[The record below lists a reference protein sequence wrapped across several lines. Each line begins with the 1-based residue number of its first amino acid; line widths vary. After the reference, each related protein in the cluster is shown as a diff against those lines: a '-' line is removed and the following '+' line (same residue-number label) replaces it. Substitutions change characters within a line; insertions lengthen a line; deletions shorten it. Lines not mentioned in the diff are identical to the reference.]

1 MAAIVTAISDREKK
15 IDLSTIGSDEDF
27 LALPG
32 SRAAL
37 HPVLSGLKR
46 AADIVVS
53 AVGLAASLPFW
64 PAIAAA
70 VKLGSR
76 GPVFYA
82 QDRVGKGGKRF
93 SLVKFR
99 SMVKDAENGDP
110 VWAKLDD
117 ERITPVGRV
126 LRRIQLDEMPQL
138 WNILRGDM
146 SLIGPRPERPEFVA
160 ELSGRIPH
168 YGLRHAVKPGLTG
181 WAQVNYTYAA
191 SLESSR
197 IKLEYDLYYIARWSP
212 ALDARIVFR
221 TVSKVFEKEEVS

>member
-1 MAAIVTAISDREKK
+1 MGMPDREKR
-15 IDLSTIGSDEDF
+15 ISLLTIRSDAEF

-32 SRAAL
+32 SRAAM
-37 HPVLSGLKR
+37 HPAWRGLKR
-46 AADIVVS
+46 GGDILVS
-53 AVGLAASLPFW
+53 VLGLALSLPLW
-64 PAIAAA
+64 LLIALA

-82 QDRVGKGGKRF
+82 QNRVGKDGKRF
-93 SLVKFR
+93 PLIKFR
-99 SMVKDAENGDP
+99 SMIENAENGDP

-117 ERITPVGRV
+117 VRITPVGRV
-126 LRRIQLDEMPQL
+126 LRRIHQDELPQF

-146 SLIGPRPERPEFVA
+146 SLIGPRPERPEFVTDLA
-160 ELSGRIPH
+160 GRIPH

-181 WAQVNYTYAA
+181 WAQVNYKYAA

-212 ALDARIVFR
+212 ALDVRIIFR
-221 TVSKVFEKEEVS
+221 TMAKVFEKETVE